1 MPDTP
6 ASTTP
11 RTDPYAR
18 AARAY
23 DLFYRE
29 KDYEAEAGAVVALAE
44 PYAPSARSLLDVGC
58 GTGAHLSHLAARYA
72 RVAGVDAS
80 SAMLD
85 EARDAFPAIDFHEG
99 DMRTFALPDSF
110 DVVTCLFSAV
120 GYMTTAADLDAAIAN
135 MARHLTPGGV
145 LLVEGWITPDAFLPD
160 HASAHSAV
168 SDDAAVARVMISRRE
183 GDISII
189 DAQYVIATLDGIEH
203 VVEEHRLGL
212 FTFDQY
218 RASIEQA
225 GLRYAREEGL
235 TGRGLHVGVRPEAG
249 AGTG

>member
-1 MPDTP
+1 V
-6 ASTTP
+6 S
-11 RTDPYAR
+11 TDPYAR

-29 KDYEAEAGAVVALAE
+29 KDYAAEAGAVVALAE
-44 PYAPSARSLLDVGC
+44 QYSPAARSLLDVGC
-58 GTGAHLSHLAARYA
+58 GTGAHLSHLAKRYL

-80 SAMLD
+80 AAMLE
-85 EARDAFPAIDFHEG
+85 EARASFPAIAFHEG
-99 DMRTFALPDSF
+99 DMRTFSLPDRF

-120 GYMTTAADLDAAIAN
+120 GYMTTEPDLDVAVAN
-135 MARHLTPGGV
+135 MAAHLAPGGV

-168 SDDAAVARVMISRRE
+168 SEDAAVARVMISRRE
-183 GDISII
+183 RDISVI

-218 RASIEQA
+218 RAAVERA

-235 TGRGLHVGVRPEAG
+235 TGRGLHVGVKPA
-249 AGTG
+249 T

>member
-1 MPDTP
+1 MDSVGTVPG
-6 ASTTP
+6 S
-11 RTDPYAR
+11 DPYAR

-23 DLFYRE
+23 DLFYLE

-44 PYAPSARSLLDVGC
+44 QYSPGARSLLDVGC
-58 GTGAHLSHLAARYA
+58 GTGAHLAHLSKRYS

-80 SAMLD
+80 AAMLD
-85 EARDAFPAIDFHEG
+85 EARHSYPTIDFHDG
-99 DMRTFALPDSF
+99 DMRTFALAERF

-120 GYMTTAADLDAAIAN
+120 GYMTTEPDLDAAIAN
-135 MARHLTPGGV
+135 MAAHLAPGGV

-168 SDDAAVARVMISRRE
+168 GDDTAVARVMISRRH

-212 FTFDQY
+212 FTFEQY
-218 RASIEQA
+218 RAAVERA

-235 TGRGLHVGVRPEAG
+235 TGRGLHVGVEQEADRSG
-249 AGTG
+249 S

>member
-1 MPDTP
+1 MP
-6 ASTTP
+6 S
-11 RTDPYAR
+11 TDPYTR

-44 PYAPSARSLLDVGC
+44 QYSPAGRTLLDVGC
-58 GTGAHLSHLAARYA
+58 GTGAHLSHLATRYA

-80 SAMLD
+80 AAMLD
-85 EARDAFPAIDFHEG
+85 EARDAFPSIAFHEG
-99 DMRTFALPDSF
+99 DMRTFSLPETF

-120 GYMTTAADLDAAIAN
+120 GYMTTEPDLHAAVGN
-135 MARHLTPGGV
+135 MAAHVAPGGV

-168 SDDAAVARVMISRRE
+168 SDDAAVARVMVSRRD
-183 GDISII
+183 GDVSII
-189 DAQYVIATLDGIEH
+189 DAQYVIATLEGIEH

-212 FTFDQY
+212 FTFEQY
-218 RASIEQA
+218 RAAVERS

-235 TGRGLHVGVRPEAG
+235 TGRGLHVGVKPEADRSG
-249 AGTG
+249 S

>member
-1 MPDTP
+1 MPG
-6 ASTTP
+6 
-11 RTDPYAR
+11 TDPYGR

-29 KDYEAEAGAVVALAE
+29 KDYEAEAGAVVALVE
-44 PYAPSARSLLDVGC
+44 QYSPGARSLLDVGC
-58 GTGAHLSHLAARYA
+58 GTGAHLAHLSRRYGQ
-72 RVAGVDAS
+72 VAGVDAS
-80 SAMLD
+80 AAMLD
-85 EARDAFPAIDFHEG
+85 EARDSFPAIRFHEG
-99 DMRTFALPDSF
+99 DMRTFHLGERF

-120 GYMTTAADLDAAIAN
+120 GYMTTAPDLDAAVAN
-135 MARHLTPGGV
+135 MAAHVAPGGV

-168 SDDAAVARVMISRRE
+168 SDDAAVARVMVSRRD
-183 GDISII
+183 GDVSVI

-212 FTFDQY
+212 FSFEQY
-218 RASIEQA
+218 RGAVEAA

-235 TGRGLHVGVRPEAG
+235 TGRGLHVGVKPAG
-249 AGTG
+249 

>member
-1 MPDTP
+1 VTEG
-6 ASTTP
+6 STTTS

-29 KDYEAEAGAVVALAE
+29 KDYAAEAAAVVALAE
-44 PYAPSARSLLDVGC
+44 QYSPGARSLLDVGC
-58 GTGAHLSHLAARYA
+58 GTGAHLAHLARRFP

-80 SAMLD
+80 ADMLA
-85 EARDAFPAIDFHEG
+85 EARDSFPELPFHEG
-99 DMRTFALPDSF
+99 DMRTFALPDRF

-120 GYMTTAADLDAAIAN
+120 GYMTTAADLDAAVAN
-135 MARHLTPGGV
+135 MAQHVSPGGV

-168 SDDAAVARVMISRRE
+168 SDDAAVARVMVSRRE
-183 GDISII
+183 GDVSII

-203 VVEEHRLGL
+203 IVEEHRLGL
-212 FTFDQY
+212 FSFEQY
-218 RASIEQA
+218 RAAFEGA

-235 TGRGLHVGVRPEAG
+235 TGRGLHVGVTAPSG
-249 AGTG
+249 G

>member
-1 MPDTP
+1 VIDG
-6 ASTTP
+6 STTSSS

-29 KDYEAEAGAVVALAE
+29 KDYAAEAAAVVALAE
-44 PYAPSARSLLDVGC
+44 QYSVGARSLLDVGC
-58 GTGAHLSHLAARYA
+58 GTGAHLAHLARRYP

-80 SAMLD
+80 ADMLA
-85 EARDAFPAIDFHEG
+85 EARESYPALAFHEG
-99 DMRTFALPDSF
+99 DMRTFALPDRF

-120 GYMTTAADLDAAIAN
+120 GYMTTGAELDDAVAN
-135 MARHLTPGGV
+135 MARHVSPGGV

-168 SDDAAVARVMISRRE
+168 SDEAAVARVMVSRRE
-183 GDISII
+183 GDVSII

-203 VVEEHRLGL
+203 IVEEHHLGL
-212 FTFDQY
+212 FTFEQY
-218 RASIEQA
+218 RAAFERV

-235 TGRGLHVGVRPEAG
+235 TGRGLHVGVTAPTG
-249 AGTG
+249 A